1 MLTLVIVQGNAVVV
15 GAGPEASNVRKRKA
29 DNRDCRDWLEESNF
43 LPRVPT
49 GRPHSQAPADGGNA
63 FPCPRC
69 GRENDSRQLLD
80 YHFFKRY
87 SFTVIEFVI
96 D

>member
-1 MLTLVIVQGNAVVV
+1 MTLVIVQGNAVVV
-15 GAGPEASNVRKRKA
+15 GAGPKASNVRKRKA
-29 DNRDCRDWLEESNF
+29 NNRDCRDWLEDSNF
-43 LPRVPT
+43 LPRIST
-49 GRPHSQAPADGGNA
+49 GRPHSQAPADGGSA
-63 FPCPRC
+63 FPCLRC